1 MTQFFFEDESVQN
14 TAQNHID
21 QILALE
27 QRESERIIK
36 LYRKVRHELRDRLE
50 YAPKG
55 TFTEEK
61 LRGTLAQVEL
71 AIDAMSKNLTKGIS
85 DSSDLAAEKGIDHLI
100 TEINK
105 YNKIF
110 KGSFIPINLDAAV
123 VASDTDNLLFNRYK
137 TSIDAYSGAI
147 RSRIAQGLTEA
158 VVQQL
163 TLDEVVGSIGR
174 TFQGEEWKLLQISRT
189 ELHNV
194 YSQGKLRGMSDLW
207 GEGKGDIPDLK
218 KTLFHPM
225 DLRTGSDSKR
235 LAQNNP
241 IVDIDEPFIEDSTG
255 KKLTYMAPPNRPNDR
270 AILIPYRE
278 EWKK

>member
-14 TAQNHID
+14 LAENHIN
-21 QILALE
+21 QILKLE
-27 QRESERIIK
+27 QNESERIIK
-36 LYRKVRHELRDRLE
+36 LYRQARRDLRDRLDHF
-50 YAPKG
+50 PQG
-55 TFTEEK
+55 TFTEAK
-61 LRGTLAQVEL
+61 LRGTLVQIDL
-71 AIDAMSKNLTKGIS
+71 AIDAMSKHLVKGIS
-85 DSSDLAAEKGIDHLI
+85 DSSDLAAEKGIEHLV

-105 YNKIF
+105 FNKHYT
-110 KGSFIPINLDAAV
+110 GSVIPINLDAAV
-123 VASDTDNLLFNRYK
+123 IASDTDNLLFNRYK

-163 TLDEVVGSIGR
+163 TLDEVVGSLGR
-174 TFQGEEWKLLQISRT
+174 TFLGEEWKLLQISRT

-194 YSQGKLRGMSDLW
+194 YSQGKLRGMGELW

-225 DLRTGSDSKR
+225 DKRTGNDSKR
-235 LAQNNP
+235 LSQNNP
-241 IVDIDEPFIEDSTG
+241 IVDIDEPFIENSTG